1 MESESRLVRIASSSD
16 TPENGIASWLVSQTV
31 NSSVILAT
39 FWKTAGEAY
48 DLQDSFFKDSSA
60 SIPFWP
66 ARITTAGL
74 DELSRGESDSASAI
88 ASFKELGGNESHT
101 LNIIHEYRVRRNERG
116 DMSLVGKWNYAEQ
129 SLSVQEAV
137 YAFEG
142 RSVTVLACRAKPKWP
157 KMLSDPECLKMILD
171 YCHALRSED
180 VLVVYGLQGLQR
192 RKCLKPLKYEALE
205 LPSGGLVLYHDRTRS
220 PPTIEDGMVN
230 LLCKRIEPLKL
241 PQMPSAVIFT
251 FNIQNPYTHEFDV
264 LKGKE
269 GEKLSLGEYTTDE
282 RIKPYVDDNS
292 KILAGHI
299 ISQTLSA
306 LPRCS
311 QVVWAIQEASDEF
324 VLAMQEKAQADRLPL
339 RLYNQLAA
347 RDDCLLVFSREQG
360 IEVVATLDIGLDDTR
375 AETENYDWSQQPPLM
390 TLSMLREGLIVHLAA
405 CHLYVPIEEKGR
417 TRRTT
422 VVQDVLLHWHLPQ
435 PPPGNQY
442 DEAIVVLGDFN
453 LKENF
458 WWQRWDE
465 DGTSLEEPHG
475 TAAFKKHVWVTLGEK
490 HKLSEQDELT
500 SPNDHIFVYT
510 REGDDDR
517 ALKVADVTS
526 QYRAAFKEEKAMTDG
541 ALSALS
547 RAFFQRPDQ
556 RSLDETEVQTWSVS
570 DHAPLAVSI
579 SSRRGTAVSI
589 SAEPSRRARA
599 AG

>member
-1 MESESRLVRIASSSD
+1 MESRLVRVKISSSSD
-16 TPENGIASWLVSQTV
+16 TPENGIASWLESKTV

-39 FWKTAGEAY
+39 SWKTAGEAY
-48 DLQDSFFKDSSA
+48 DLQDSFFKNSSA
-60 SIPFWP
+60 SIPFCP

-74 DELSRGESDSASAI
+74 DELSRGESYSASAI
-88 ASFKELGGNESHT
+88 ASFKELGGHESHT
-101 LNIIHEYRVRRNERG
+101 LNIIHEYRARRNERG
-116 DMSLVGKWNYAEQ
+116 DVSLVGKWNYAEQ

-157 KMLSDPECLKMILD
+157 EMLSDPACLQMILD

-180 VLVVYGLQGLQR
+180 VLVVYGLQGQR
-192 RKCLKPLKYEALE
+192 LECLDPLGYVALE
-205 LPSGGLVLYHDRTRS
+205 LPSGGLVLYHNMTRS

-230 LLCKRIEPLKL
+230 LLCKRIEPLEH
-241 PQMPSAVIFT
+241 PQMPGAVIFT

-264 LKGKE
+264 LKGKK
-269 GEKLSLGEYTTDE
+269 GEKLSLGQYTTDK
-282 RIKPYVDDNS
+282 RIRPYVDDNS

-306 LPRCS
+306 LSRCS
-311 QVVWAIQEASDEF
+311 HVVWAIQEASDEF
-324 VLAMQEKAQADRLPL
+324 VLAMQEEAQADGLPL
-339 RLYNQLAA
+339 RLYSQPAT
-347 RDDCLLVFSREQG
+347 RDDCILVFSRERG

-390 TLSMLREGLIVHLAA
+390 TLSMLREELIVHLAA
-405 CHLYVPIEEKGR
+405 CHLYVPIEQKGR

-422 VVQDVLLHWHLPQ
+422 VVQDVLLHWHLPP

-458 WWQRWDE
+458 WWQRWYE

-475 TAAFKKHVWVTLGEK
+475 TAAFKKHVWVTLGER

-517 ALKVADVTS
+517 ALEVEDVTRE
-526 QYRAAFKEEKAMTDG
+526 YRAAFKNEAAMTAG

-547 RAFFQRPDQ
+547 RAFFQRPDK
-556 RSLDETEVQTWSVS
+556 RSLDETEVATWPVS

-579 SSRRGTAVSI
+579 SSRT
-589 SAEPSRRARA
+589 
-599 AG
+599 